1 MWEMREITFS
11 VPDYKI
17 DEIDKWA
24 VVAGLNKDSK
34 SADEVREEF
43 INDAIALLIGCLDM
57 SVDGYRIC
65 GINSDLSNERVR
77 TVWTDMEILANA
89 RQRRASGNN
98 ESLG

>member
-43 INDAIALLIGCLDM
+43 INDAIALLISCLDM

-89 RQRRASGNN
+89 RQRRAN
-98 ESLG
+98 E